1 MSYKDFY
8 NDIKSN
14 QLSSLYL
21 LYGSEK
27 LMIDRMLEQL
37 INSALE
43 PSMCSFNYIAKSA
56 EDLSFAEAMSA
67 VERLPLMDARIIVV
81 ISDADLLMS
90 SQWTDDERKN
100 FIDYHKDNSTLTTV
114 LVAAHVD
121 KRKQFYKHVKKV
133 GKAIAFERLDQR
145 TLAKWIMQ
153 EAGRMGKA
161 IDMNTALRLGDKLGY
176 GNKDATIDL
185 YGVLST
191 LQRICD
197 LTKRATIDAENLDEV
212 VDNSLE
218 ANIFKMIDA
227 LFEGR
232 AKQAFQQFKRLLAS
246 GEVAIKINFMIHRH
260 LRQLQKINYLA
271 AQNYSAKSIESALGL
286 KHFVVRK
293 ALGQLKRYS
302 ADDLKRL
309 LEVAIDCDLQVK
321 SSLDG
326 IAAVQNLMGAILLCS
341 QSI

>member
-121 KRKQFYKHVKKV
+121 KRKQFYKQIKKV
-133 GKAIAFERLDQR
+133 GKVIEFDRLDER
-145 TLAKWIMQ
+145 TLAKWIAQ
-153 EAGRMGKA
+153 EAKRMGKS
-161 IDMNTALRLGDKLGY
+161 IQMNTARRLVDKLGY
-176 GNKDATIDL
+176 TNKDAKIDL
-185 YGVLST
+185 YGVAST

-197 LTKRATIDAENLDEV
+197 LTKSDSIEAENLDEV

-227 LFEGR
+227 LFEGH
-232 AKQAFQQFKRLLAS
+232 AKQAFQQFRRLLAN

-260 LRQLQKINYLA
+260 LRQLQKIKYLA
-271 AQNYSAKSIESALGL
+271 EQNYSAKSIESALGL
-286 KHFVVRK
+286 KSFVVRK
-293 ALGQLKRYS
+293 ALGQLKHFS
-302 ADDLKRL
+302 ADELKQL
-309 LEVAIDCDLQVK
+309 LEVAIACDLQQK
-321 SSLDG
+321 SSLDSNV
-326 IAAVQNLMGAILLCS
+326 AVENLMAAILLNGNK
-341 QSI
+341 